1 MALGVDNYFKF
12 FNGYVTE
19 STLIVSY
26 MPIHSIH
33 VRMFLRANM
42 IDFPHGTRIII
53 YCGTHGAQDGSFGD
67 TSNYDMGD
75 MINQYKQVVG
85 ELLTE
90 DTKRMK
96 LIKEKNI
103 RFEIRFVGT
112 LPGFD
117 THLVNCHELKGTMDN
132 MMGSEDPYVVIL
144 AFCYTSKSILRAMM
158 MEMGYLA
165 ILSTKAERS
174 LLSGGTCHKVSECQQ
189 TPLKKVRLDQT
200 LTKDNLKTAESKN
213 MFLYGSTGTG
223 KTEILKHVVRMRT
236 EFYKRIYKEDP
247 CMINVIIAV
256 YRADAVQLMEQF
268 KEDFAD
274 LVEDPKI
281 KEEFKSFGIRLDCI
295 KKKA

>member
-1 MALGVDNYFKF
+1 MALGIDNYLK

-19 STLIVSY
+19 STLIVSH
-26 MPIHSIH
+26 MPIDSTH
-33 VRMFLRANM
+33 VRNFLKSYM
-42 IDFPHGTRIII
+42 IDFPHRTRIVI
-53 YCGTHGAQDGSFGD
+53 YCGTHGAPDGSLGD
-67 TSNYDMGD
+67 TSNHDMGD
-75 MINQYKQVVG
+75 MINIYKQVVG
-85 ELLTE
+85 ELLTK

-103 RFEIRFVGT
+103 RFEIRFVGK

-117 THLVNCHELKGTMDN
+117 THLVNSHELKCTMND

-144 AFCYTSKSILRAMM
+144 AFCYTSKSILKAMM

-174 LLSGGTCHKVSECQQ
+174 LLSGGTCHKVAECQQ

-256 YRADAVQLMEQF
+256 YRADAVQLMAQF

-274 LVEDPKI
+274 LVEDPKV
-281 KEEFKSFGIRLDCI
+281 KEEFKSFGIGLDCI

>member
-1 MALGVDNYFKF
+1 
-12 FNGYVTE
+12 
-19 STLIVSY
+19 
-26 MPIHSIH
+26 
-33 VRMFLRANM
+33 
-42 IDFPHGTRIII
+42 
-53 YCGTHGAQDGSFGD
+53 
-67 TSNYDMGD
+67 
-75 MINQYKQVVG
+75 
-85 ELLTE
+85 
-90 DTKRMK
+90 MK

-103 RFEIRFVGT
+103 RFEIRFVGK

-174 LLSGGTCHKVSECQQ
+174 LLSGGTCHKVAECQQ

-268 KEDFAD
+268 KEEFAD
-274 LVEDPKI
+274 LEEDPKI
-281 KEEFKSFGIRLDCI
+281 KEEFKSFGIL
-295 KKKA
+295 

>member
-1 MALGVDNYFKF
+1 MALGVDNYLK

-19 STLIVSY
+19 STLVVSTR
-26 MPIHSIH
+26 PIHSID
-33 VRMFLRANM
+33 VRRFLKSFM
-42 IDFPHGTRIII
+42 IDFPHQTRIVI
-53 YCGTHGAQDGSFGD
+53 YCGTHGGQDGSIGQ
-67 TSNYDMGD
+67 SNYDMGD

-117 THLVNCHELKGTMDN
+117 THLVNSHELKGTMDN
-132 MMGSEDPYVVIL
+132 IMGSEDPYVVIL

-174 LLSGGTCHKVSECQQ
+174 LLSGGTCHKVTECQQ

-256 YRADAVQLMEQF
+256 YRVDAVQLMAQF

-281 KEEFKSFGIRLDCI
+281 KEEFKSFGIKLDCI

>member
-1 MALGVDNYFKF
+1 MALGVDNYLK

-19 STLIVSY
+19 STLVVTNR
-26 MPIHSIH
+26 PIHSID
-33 VRMFLRANM
+33 VRKFLRAYM
-42 IDFPHGTRIII
+42 IDFPHRTRIVI
-53 YCGTHGAQDGSFGD
+53 YCGTHGASDGSIGE
-67 TSNYDMGD
+67 TSDFDMGD
-75 MINQYKQVVG
+75 MINQYKQVVAD
-85 ELLTE
+85 LLTK

-103 RFEIRFVGT
+103 RFEIRFVGK

-144 AFCYTSKSILRAMM
+144 AFCYTRKSILRAMM

-165 ILSTKAERS
+165 ILSSKAERS
-174 LLSGGTCHKVSECQQ
+174 LLSGGTCHKVAECQQ

-256 YRADAVQLMEQF
+256 YRKDAVQLMEQF

>member
-1 MALGVDNYFKF
+1 MALGVDNYLKF

-19 STLIVSY
+19 STLIVSH
-26 MPIHSIH
+26 MPRDSTH
-33 VRMFLRANM
+33 VRQFLKANM
-42 IDFPHGTRIII
+42 IDFPHGTRIVI
-53 YCGTHGAQDGSFGD
+53 YCGTHGAEDGSIGQ
-67 TSNYDMGD
+67 TNKDMGD
-75 MINQYKQVVG
+75 MINIYKQVVG
-85 ELLTE
+85 ELLTK

-103 RFEIRFVGT
+103 RFEIRFVGK

-117 THLVNCHELKGTMDN
+117 THLVNCHELKGTMDT

-144 AFCYTSKSILRAMM
+144 AFCYTRKSILRAMM

-165 ILSTKAERS
+165 ILSSKAERS
-174 LLSGGTCHKVSECQQ
+174 LLSGGTCHKVAECQQ

-256 YRADAVQLMEQF
+256 YRSDAKQLMAQF

-281 KEEFKSFGIRLDCI
+281 KEEFKSFGIGLDCK

>member
-1 MALGVDNYFKF
+1 MALGVDNYLK

-19 STLIVSY
+19 STLIVSHNA
-26 MPIHSIH
+26 IDSTH
-33 VRMFLRANM
+33 VRNFLKAYM
-42 IDFPHGTRIII
+42 IDFPHRTRIVI
-53 YCGTHGAQDGSFGD
+53 YCGTHGAPDGSLGD
-67 TSNYDMGD
+67 TSNHDMGD
-75 MINQYKQVVG
+75 MINIYKQVVG
-85 ELLTE
+85 ELLTK

-103 RFEIRFVGT
+103 RFEIRFVGK

-117 THLVNCHELKGTMDN
+117 THLVNSHELKCTMND

-158 MEMGYLA
+158 MEMGYMT

-174 LLSGGTCHKVSECQQ
+174 LLSGGTCHKVAECQQ

-223 KTEILKHVVRMRT
+223 KTEILKHVVRMRM

-256 YRADAVQLMEQF
+256 YRKDAVQLMEQF
-268 KEDFAD
+268 KEEFAD

-281 KEEFKSFGIRLDCI
+281 NQEFKSFEIALDCI

>member
-1 MALGVDNYFKF
+1 
-12 FNGYVTE
+12 
-19 STLIVSY
+19 

-67 TSNYDMGD
+67 TSDYEMGD
-75 MINQYKQVVG
+75 MINQYKQVVAD
-85 ELLTE
+85 LLTR

-103 RFEIRFVGT
+103 RFEIRFVGK

-165 ILSTKAERS
+165 ILSSKAERS
-174 LLSGGTCHKVSECQQ
+174 LLSG
-189 TPLKKVRLDQT
+189 
-200 LTKDNLKTAESKN
+200 
-213 MFLYGSTGTG
+213 
-223 KTEILKHVVRMRT
+223 
-236 EFYKRIYKEDP
+236 
-247 CMINVIIAV
+247 
-256 YRADAVQLMEQF
+256 
-268 KEDFAD
+268 
-274 LVEDPKI
+274 
-281 KEEFKSFGIRLDCI
+281 
-295 KKKA
+295 